1 MCAKKRST
9 KDRILDMSLDLFNQ
23 DSWSN
28 TSIRGIASSLQMS
41 DGNLRYHFKTKEEIV
56 LKLVH
61 RMTAELQGTIP
72 VGVLSPD
79 DLKQTF
85 QSIFRVMYGYR
96 FLFLESVF
104 ILKAY
109 PSYALLFKEL
119 ERSRKILFSGLIDGM
134 RKNDLFSAV
143 YSEEQYKALNEQLF
157 IVADNWMK
165 YIDIELDEDQLD
177 LAIQSSS
184 ELAFKLLTP
193 YWKSF

>member
-61 RMTAELQGTIP
+61 RMTAELQSTIP
-72 VGVLSPD
+72 HGDLAPD
-79 DLKQTF
+79 DLKETL
-85 QSIFRVMYGYR
+85 QSIFRVMHEYR

-119 ERSRKILFSGLIDGM
+119 ENSRKILFSGLIDGL
-134 RKNDLFSAV
+134 RRNDLLSSE
-143 YSEEQYKALNEQLF
+143 YSSEQYKALNEQLF

-165 YIDIELDEDQLD
+165 YIDVEMNDDQLND
-177 LAIQSSS
+177 AIQSSS
-184 ELAFKLLTP
+184 ELAYTLLTP
-193 YWKSF
+193 YWK